1 MRKPV
6 IIADEKIPFLKGALE
21 SVAEIYYLPGKKIN
35 REIVRDADALIIR
48 TRTRCDSELLENS
61 TVKFIATA
69 TIGYDHIDT
78 GYCNSRNI
86 RWTNALGC
94 NSSSVEQYI
103 VAALLEM
110 AYKHGFRL
118 KDKTIGI
125 VGVGNVGSKVAR
137 ISKAMGMRVLLNDPP
152 RERAEGSG
160 EFTSLDVIRNEADII
175 TLHVPL
181 NYSGMD
187 KTLHLVNSDFFSGL
201 KNSIILFN
209 TSRGEV
215 VETHSLRQAIR
226 SGKIMDTVL
235 DVWENEPAPDIELL
249 NIAGIA
255 TPHIAGYSVDGKANG
270 TMMSIKALSGFF
282 RLGMDEWKPPGL
294 PGTEIRDIVIDC
306 GGMTEQEIIH
316 EVYRKTYNIL
326 EDDQSLRSNIAGFEE
341 LRGNYPVRREA
352 PYYTLRLNNN
362 PWEDLEKVFTEL
374 GFSVLEMDCFC

>member
-1 MRKPV
+1 MKKPV
-6 IIADEKIPFLKGALE
+6 IIADEKIPFLKGSLE
-21 SVAEIYYLPGKKIN
+21 SLAEVIYLPGNKIN
-35 REIVRDADALIIR
+35 RETVRDADALLIR

-61 TVKFIATA
+61 MVKFIATA

-86 RWTNALGC
+86 RWTNAPGC

-110 AYKHGFRL
+110 AHKHGSRL

-125 VGVGNVGSKVAR
+125 IGVGNVGAKVAR
-137 ISKAMGMRVLLNDPP
+137 ISNALGMKVLLNDPP

-160 EFTSLDVIRNEADII
+160 EFTSLEMIRREADII

-187 KTLHLVNSDFFSGL
+187 KTFHLVHGDFLSGL
-201 KNSIILFN
+201 KKNIILFN

-215 VETHSLRQAIR
+215 VETPSLMQALR

-235 DVWENEPAPDIELL
+235 DVWENEPFPDMELL
-249 NIAGIA
+249 NMTGIA

-270 TMMSIKALSGFF
+270 TMMSIKAISGFF
-282 RLGMDEWKPPGL
+282 RLGMDEWKPSGL
-294 PGTEIRDIVIDC
+294 PDTEIRDIVIDC

-326 EDDQSLRSNIAGFEE
+326 EDDKALRSNIGGFEE
-341 LRGNYPVRREA
+341 LRGSYPVRREA
-352 PYYTLRLNNN
+352 TYFTLRLNNN